1 MLGGIATNLSTMYFS
16 SLIGSTAMVGGFGLG
31 LTIFGLLII
40 CVTSALNVG
49 LFTLLSQS
57 IGA

>member
-1 MLGGIATNLSTMYFS
+1 
-16 SLIGSTAMVGGFGLG
+16 MVGGFGLG
-31 LTIFGLLII
+31 STIFGLLIE
-40 CVTSALNVG
+40 CVTSAMNVG

>member
-1 MLGGIATNLSTMYFS
+1 MYFS

-31 LTIFGLLII
+31 LTIFALLIH